1 MEKSDLLKRGEDL
14 ARRCEQKTILTNTG
28 FLSPA
33 ERWALEHDPDLRLCR
48 MVFSGGYPDA
58 ERTMAF
64 FLPEYMEE
72 SELDLTENIR
82 CLKLKAAF
90 GEPGHRDYMGAI
102 LGMGVGRE
110 WVGDILAQGETAYV
124 LCQPSVLR
132 HLLSIEKVG
141 RYGVKAEEIPLS
153 EIPCQQRKTQE
164 RSFTVMSPRLDAVCA
179 GMFRISRTESVRQI
193 EAGLVSLNY
202 TECLKTDQ
210 QVSEGDVLSLRGTG
224 KGKLIAFG
232 GNSRK
237 GRIFVTAEIYQ

>member
-1 MEKSDLLKRGEDL
+1 MEKTELLKRGEDL
-14 ARRCEQKTILTNTG
+14 ARRCEQKYILTNTG
-28 FLSPA
+28 FLTPA
-33 ERWALEHDPDLRLCR
+33 ERWALEHDPDLRLSR
-48 MVFSGGYPDA
+48 MVFSGGYDDA

-72 SELDLTENIR
+72 SELDLAEHIR
-82 CLKLKAAF
+82 CIRLKAAF

-110 WVGDILAQGETAYV
+110 WVGDILVQGETAYV
-124 LCQPSVLR
+124 FCQPSVLR

-141 RYGVKAEEIPLS
+141 RCGVKAEEIPLDGV
-153 EIPCQQRKTQE
+153 PLQPRKTEE

-179 GMFRISRTESVRQI
+179 GMFRLSRTESARQI

-210 QVSEGDVLSLRGTG
+210 QVSKGGTCLPGARARGQAAAEGGMCRTG
-224 KGKLIAFG
+224 
-232 GNSRK
+232 
-237 GRIFVTAEIYQ
+237 EIYQ

>member
-72 SELDLTENIR
+72 SELDLTEHIR

-110 WVGDILAQGETAYV
+110 WVGDILVKGETAYV

-141 RYGVKAEEIPLS
+141 RCGVKAEEIPLS
-153 EIPCQQRKTQE
+153 EIPDRQRKTQE

-179 GMFRISRTESVRQI
+179 GMFRISRTESARQI

>member
-72 SELDLTENIR
+72 SELDLTEHIR

-141 RYGVKAEEIPLS
+141 RCGVRAEEIPLS

-164 RSFTVMSPRLDAVCA
+164 RSFTGMSPRLDAVCA
-179 GMFRISRTESVRQI
+179 GMFRISRTESARQI